1 MRAGGYAL
9 VALSV
14 FLGACGPFCAGA
26 FAFSPGA
33 WQMAWRAR
41 ARSRSCASAVGRQR
55 IKGAVNERAPEDCGA
70 LRYYRLRQTRREGK
84 GWWVLK
90 RLGGEI
96 EVSNPRKRVKL
107 APAAASL
114 VTFSF
119 ALLLSSSL
127 LYAALFPGFSMPSSY
142 ASFHAEK
149 SNAASPEGIIRA
161 LVGGG
166 SSEVSSVDGNGPS
179 SDVSA
184 SSALTFSSFFASAIQ
199 STEATVSKTESVKT
213 QNPSSD
219 NFSSGGASGD
229 SGQSGP
235 SGGSTAGSGGADSNG
250 QGGGATASGLTA
262 AEENE
267 FHAFLVDRF
276 NQCVQLSGSL
286 RESSGHLQ
294 YDADLGDF
302 GDAAQWYSDMLIYD
316 NSIDSMKVALNRK
329 IPVAERS
336 RYRNFWSEIQYMVND
351 LGTMSAALVNQWGIA
366 KQSGSASAVDTSAT
380 YASYRAHEDRAR
392 SLA

>member
-1 MRAGGYAL
+1 
-9 VALSV
+9 
-14 FLGACGPFCAGA
+14 
-26 FAFSPGA
+26 
-33 WQMAWRAR
+33 MARRAR
-41 ARSRSCASAVGRQR
+41 ARSRSCASAVGRRR

-70 LRYYRLRQTRREGK
+70 LRYYKRSLVRQMRREGK
-84 GWWVLK
+84 GWRVLK

-142 ASFHAEK
+142 ASFCAEK

-184 SSALTFSSFFASAIQ
+184 SSALTFSSFFASAIR

-219 NFSSGGASGD
+219 NLSSGGRRAALTNRARRAEALLAQKIRAALLADRAAARRRRVLRPPKKMSFTRF
-229 SGQSGP
+229 SLI
-235 SGGSTAGSGGADSNG
+235 GSINACS
-250 QGGGATASGLTA
+250 
-262 AEENE
+262 
-267 FHAFLVDRF
+267 FLVA
-276 NQCVQLSGSL
+276 CASL
-286 RESSGHLQ
+286 RGICNTMPTWAISGMPRN
-294 YDADLGDF
+294 G
-302 GDAAQWYSDMLIYD
+302 
-316 NSIDSMKVALNRK
+316 
-329 IPVAERS
+329 IPTCLFTTTR
-336 RYRNFWSEIQYMVND
+336 
-351 LGTMSAALVNQWGIA
+351 LT
-366 KQSGSASAVDTSAT
+366 T
-380 YASYRAHEDRAR
+380 
-392 SLA
+392 

>member
-1 MRAGGYAL
+1 
-9 VALSV
+9 
-14 FLGACGPFCAGA
+14 
-26 FAFSPGA
+26 
-33 WQMAWRAR
+33 MARRAR
-41 ARSRSCASAVGRQR
+41 ARSRSCALAVGRR
-55 IKGAVNERAPEDCGA
+55 WIKGAVNERAPEDCGA
-70 LRYYRLRQTRREGK
+70 LRYYKRSLVKQMRREGK

-127 LYAALFPGFSMPSSY
+127 LYAALFPGFSVPSSY
-142 ASFHAEK
+142 ASFYAEK

-166 SSEVSSVDGNGPS
+166 SSEVSSVDGNEPS

-213 QNPSSD
+213 QYPSSD
-219 NFSSGGASGD
+219 NLSSGGVPGD
-229 SGQSGP
+229 SDQLGP
-235 SGGSTAGSGGADSNG
+235 SGGSPAGSEDSDGAGSGGA
-250 QGGGATASGLTA
+250 ATASGLTA

-294 YDADLGDF
+294 YDADLDDF

-316 NSIDSMKVALNRK
+316 NSIDSMKAELNRK

-336 RYRNFWSEIQYMVND
+336 RYRNFWSEIQCMVND

-380 YASYRAHEDRAR
+380 YASYRAHENRAR

>member
-1 MRAGGYAL
+1 MRGNYAL

-26 FAFSPGA
+26 LAFSPGA
-33 WQMAWRAR
+33 WRMAWRAR
-41 ARSRSCASAVGRQR
+41 ARSRSCASAVGRR
-55 IKGAVNERAPEDCGA
+55 WIKGAVNERAPEDCGA
-70 LRYYRLRQTRREGK
+70 LRYYKRSLVKQMRREGK
-84 GWWVLK
+84 GWRVLK

-96 EVSNPRKRVKL
+96 GVSNPRKRVKL

-184 SSALTFSSFFASAIQ
+184 SSALTFSSFSLPRFNRPRRPSRRLNQ
-199 STEATVSKTESVKT
+199 SKHKTLHRTIPFRAMRRAALANRALRTEALLAQKIRAAQIPTVRAAARRRRVLRPPKKMSFTR
-213 QNPSSD
+213 
-219 NFSSGGASGD
+219 FSLID
-229 SGQSGP
+229 SINACSF
-235 SGGSTAGSGGADSNG
+235 
-250 QGGGATASGLTA
+250 LA
-262 AEENE
+262 AC
-267 FHAFLVDRF
+267 A
-276 NQCVQLSGSL
+276 SL
-286 RESSGHLQ
+286 RGICNTMPAWAISGMPRN
-294 YDADLGDF
+294 G
-302 GDAAQWYSDMLIYD
+302 
-316 NSIDSMKVALNRK
+316 
-329 IPVAERS
+329 IPTCL
-336 RYRNFWSEIQYMVND
+336 F
-351 LGTMSAALVNQWGIA
+351 T
-366 KQSGSASAVDTSAT
+366 T
-380 YASYRAHEDRAR
+380 AR
-392 SLA
+392 LTP